1 MRQVT
6 NLVTN
11 DYQSL
16 FYGRLNGQCEKGGV
30 RMIQPVKHYGVR
42 RLGAVVLTS
51 VALVGSWGFAPLIT
65 PRAMAQEI
73 MMRTLTVT
81 GQGEQSV
88 QTTKA
93 QVVLGVEAQ
102 GPDAATVQQEIAR
115 RSTAVVDLL
124 RSRQV
129 ENLETTGIQL
139 SPRYR
144 YEDGE
149 SILVGYSGSNTV
161 SFQMPTEAV
170 GPLLDAAVDAGAN
183 QIRSVSFLA
192 DDDALDAARQQA
204 LREAVADAQAQAD
217 TVLASLNL
225 SAQEI
230 VSIQLDGAAV
240 PPPQPMPRAM
250 SADSLAEAS
259 TPVIG
264 GEQTVEA
271 RVTLQ
276 IRY

>member
-1 MRQVT
+1 
-6 NLVTN
+6 
-11 DYQSL
+11 
-16 FYGRLNGQCEKGGV
+16 
-30 RMIQPVKHYGVR
+30 MIKPVKHYRSSKHDGAR
-42 RLGAVVLTS
+42 RLGAVVLAS
-51 VALVGSWGFAPLIT
+51 VALTGSWGFAPLLT
-65 PRAMAQEI
+65 PRAIAQEMI
-73 MMRTLTVT
+73 MRTLTVT

-102 GPDAATVQQEIAR
+102 GPDAATVQQDIAQ
-115 RSTAVVDLL
+115 RSTTVVDLL

-161 SFQMPTEAV
+161 SFQMPTEVV
-170 GPLLDAAVDAGAN
+170 GTLLDDAINAGAN

-192 DDDALDAARQQA
+192 DDAALDAARQQA
-204 LREAVADAQAQAD
+204 LRQAVADAQTQAD
-217 TVLASLNL
+217 TVLGSLNL
-225 SAQEI
+225 SSQEI

-240 PPPQPMPRAM
+240 PPPQPMPRQAM
-250 SADSLAEAS
+250 RADMVAEAA

>member
-1 MRQVT
+1 
-6 NLVTN
+6 
-11 DYQSL
+11 
-16 FYGRLNGQCEKGGV
+16 
-30 RMIQPVKHYGVR
+30 MIQPVKHYGVR